1 MTFKWNLKFEINHNL
16 VKLYVHCEINET
28 IEMTFKIETKLDTWN
43 INCKFKK
50 IFWKKKNFLKN
61 FWNCLWNFFWKTNF
75 FQKFFFWN
83 FLEIFFFW
91 NFFEKKKKI
100 SKKFLSKKISKK
112 KKFLK
117 NFKKFF
123 FEKNLFSKIIS
134 KIFQK
139 FFFSKN
145 RICQTEFSNATKHLQ
160 KSNRHKE
167 SFFPTLACV
176 TWPDLSPEL

>member
-1 MTFKWNLKFEINHNL
+1 MWHSNETWNSKWNEILNDKAEIECALWNKWNNWNDIQNRNQIRHLKHQLQIQ
-16 VKLYVHCEINET
+16 
-28 IEMTFKIETKLDTWN
+28 
-43 INCKFKK
+43 
-50 IFWKKKNFLKN
+50 KNFLKKKN
-61 FWNCLWNFFWKTNF
+61 S
-75 FQKFFFWN
+75 
-83 FLEIFFFW
+83 
-91 NFFEKKKKI
+91 EKKNSEKKI
-100 SKKFLSKKISKK
+100 FSKKFFVKKKFQK

-117 NFKKFF
+117 NFKKNFLQ
-123 FEKNLFSKIIS
+123 KKKIS
-134 KIFQK
+134 SN